1 MTSRIAVVG
10 GGITGLAAAYE
21 LRAQAPD
28 AEIVVLEAASRVGGK
43 VGTSEFAGRAVD
55 EGADAFL
62 ARVPW
67 ALDLCRELG
76 IDAELVSPAQQSAY
90 VWFDAALRRLP
101 AGLVLGVP
109 TDFDAVAASGIV
121 TEPIVVRPA
130 ATPLAADADISVGAL
145 VRAQLGDAVFER
157 LVDPLVGGINAG
169 DGDRLSL
176 RAAAPQLAAAAER
189 DRDLVA
195 ALRAQPPAQPG
206 PVFYAPEGGMGTL
219 VDALV
224 DALHDR
230 GVVLKLDTSV
240 HDLGALDADAAVV
253 TVPAYR
259 AAPLV
264 RDAAPAVAD
273 LLDGIAYA
281 SVALVTFAFPTEAI
295 TRPLDASGFLV
306 PRTEGLLMTASSW
319 SSSKWAHLASD
330 TSTLMRVSAGRFGD
344 DRASKLDDDA
354 LVRALLDEVTA
365 TTDVHG
371 EPLDVRVRRWPQS
384 FPQYEPGHLDRVAMI
399 EQQLAVALPHVV
411 LAGAALRG
419 IGVPACIRQ
428 GRDAAREVLS
438 R

>member
-1 MTSRIAVVG
+1 MTQRVAVVG

-28 AEIVVLEAASRVGGK
+28 AEIVVLEETARLGGK
-43 VGTSEFAGRAVD
+43 VATTTFAGRAID

-67 ALDLCRELG
+67 GLELCQELG
-76 IDAELVSPAQQSAY
+76 IDTELVSPAQQSAY
-90 VWFDAALRRLP
+90 VWFNGALRRLP
-101 AGLVLGVP
+101 TGLVLGVP
-109 TDFDAVAASGIV
+109 TDLDAVAASGIV
-121 TEPIVVRPA
+121 AERVVVQPSA
-130 ATPLAADADISVGAL
+130 APLPPDTDIAVGAL

-157 LVDPLVGGINAG
+157 LVDPLLGGINAG

-195 ALRAQPPAQPG
+195 ALRSQPPPAAG
-206 PVFYAPEGGMGTL
+206 PVFYAPVGGMGAI

-224 DALHDR
+224 ESLTAT
-230 GVVLKLDTSV
+230 GVELRREASV
-240 HDLGALDADAAVV
+240 DDLRVLGADRVVV

-259 AAPLV
+259 AAELV
-264 RDAAPAVAD
+264 RPAAAAVAE
-273 LLDGIAYA
+273 LLDAIAYA
-281 SVALVTFAFPTEAI
+281 SVALVTFEFPNASI
-295 TRPLDASGFLV
+295 SRPLDASGFLV

-319 SSSKWAHLASD
+319 SSSKWAHLAGD
-330 TSTLMRVSAGRFGD
+330 ASTVVRVSTGRFGD
-344 DRASKLDDDA
+344 ERATQLDDDA
-354 LVRALLDEVTA
+354 LVRALIDEVAA
-365 TTDVHG
+365 TTGIDG
-371 EPLDVRVRRWPQS
+371 EPIDVMVRRWPQS
-384 FPQYEPGHLDRVAMI
+384 FPQYEPGHLDRVAEI
-399 EQQLAVALPHVV
+399 ERSLADALPHVV

-428 GRDAAREVLS
+428 GREAAREVLS